1 VEKLLVGRRDCTK
14 LVDGVLKQVDVIR
27 DLVRDVSVTGALC
40 FIEADCPL
48 IGGAFSTRGVHV
60 LWPKRL
66 AKVLTEQTAGDVD
79 VARMHQS
86 IASRFKP
93 A

>member
-1 VEKLLVGRRDCTK
+1 MQDLVGE
-14 LVDGVLKQVDVIR
+14 IP
-27 DLVRDVSVTGALC
+27 VTGALC
-40 FIEADCPL
+40 FIEADWPL

-66 AKVLTEQTAGDVD
+66 AKVLLEQTVGEVD
-79 VARMHQS
+79 VARTRETV
-86 IASRFKP
+86 ASLFKC

>member
-1 VEKLLVGRRDCTK
+1 M
-14 LVDGVLKQVDVIR
+14 VDGVLKQVNVMQ
-27 DLVRDVSVTGALC
+27 DLVGEIPVTGALC
-40 FIEADCPL
+40 FIEADWPM

-66 AKVLTEQTAGDVD
+66 AQVLIEQPAGEVD
-79 VARMHQS
+79 VARTRETV
-86 IASRFKP
+86 ASRFKS